1 MKTSQRTVVFTVLAS
16 LVVGACA
23 GVVASIFTST
33 ALEDYA
39 TALLGD
45 RGFTALEPRK
55 PSANPLDYEN
65 AVRRVR
71 DTQSRSLA
79 VISSKVVDSA
89 VPERWVGAKDGEGL
103 GVVVSANGWILTTD
117 DELEGFLNPV
127 TSAEVWVR
135 GTRYGINEMIRD
147 ELTPYVL
154 LKLIDANGLTP
165 VGFGASED
173 SRNGDMVFL
182 LPDALGF
189 AATTLEAS
197 EAVLLSGPQ
206 HAEDYASAWKLAAT
220 TEDERG
226 LVLSATGDMLAFL
239 TAAGEAIPLHHGAAF
254 VQETIRNGAS
264 AHAALGAFVVDLSSI
279 YNLDPELRQG
289 LSTGALVFAPTGRLA
304 VPANSPAGAAGLQAR
319 DIITA
324 VDGEAITLSTS
335 LSEILSAYDPG
346 QTARLSVV
354 RAGSPLEIPVVLGD
368 AAALVY

>member
-1 MKTSQRTVVFTVLAS
+1 MKTSQRTVIFTVLAS

-79 VISSKVVDSA
+79 VISSKTIDSA
-89 VPERWVGAKDGEGL
+89 VPERWIGARDGDGL

-127 TSAEVWVR
+127 TAAEVWVR
-135 GTRYGINEMIRD
+135 GARYAIEEVIQD
-147 ELTPYVL
+147 ELTPYAL
-154 LKLIDANGLTP
+154 LKLVEANGLTP

-173 SRNGDMVFL
+173 SRNGDLVFM
-182 LPDALGF
+182 LPNALSF
-189 AATTLEAS
+189 VATSLEES
-197 EAVLLSGPQ
+197 EKVLLAGPQ
-206 HAEDYASAWKLAAT
+206 RGEVYVTAWELAVT
-220 TEDERG
+220 GESGG
-226 LVLSATGDMLAFL
+226 LVLSTTGDMLGFV
-239 TAAGEAIPLHHGAAF
+239 TAAGETIPLHHGVAF
-254 VQETIRNGAS
+254 VQETIRVGVQ
-264 AHAALGAFVVDLSSI
+264 AHAALGAYVIDVSDI
-279 YNLDPELRQG
+279 YNLDPDIRQG
-289 LSTGALVFAPTGRLA
+289 LSTGALVFASTGRVA
-304 VPANSPAGAAGLQAR
+304 VPAKTPAALAGLRAR

-324 VDGEAITLSTS
+324 VDGEAITLTTT
-335 LSEILSAYDPG
+335 LAEILAAYDPG

-354 RAGSPLEIPVVLGD
+354 RDGAPLELPVVLGD